1 MKMYR
6 RQQLAIAKHYQR
18 IINDERRKLK
28 QSKEKKTFFAKLFGR
43 G

>member
-6 RQQLAIAKHYQR
+6 RQQIEIAKHYQR